1 MIKIVEEV
9 RDMRDPVG
17 NEIDK
22 ITENSIQMRAF
33 VMADE
38 LDKAVWIMAHAVVGK
53 RTKEQMKEAINK
65 ATNLIL
71 EVRKELVG
79 R

>member
-1 MIKIVEEV
+1 
-9 RDMRDPVG
+9 MRDPVG